1 MSNAALK
8 GIVAAS
14 VTPVTA
20 DFRIDTVRLKAH
32 IDHLLANGCSFIST
46 FGTTGEGAS
55 FSTAQKLEALKALK
69 ADGVEM
75 GRQLPAIMTPSFD
88 DAVTSL
94 IAYGELGCRAALVLP
109 PFYYGASE
117 DGVAAFFDALI
128 ERTKAHT
135 EIALVLYN
143 IPQLSRVRFTQPL
156 IAALLRRHGSR
167 IAGIKDSTGD
177 LDNGLML
184 VKSFPELA
192 VFTGDDRVLPTLV
205 KAGGAGMIGGMPNVF
220 TRDLRALYDNPDDA
234 GLLEKQS
241 RRIEAVDAYGSL
253 VALKA
258 ALAHYRNDESLAY
271 AVPPL
276 VALNQCDRV
285 MLIELFERTG
295 YRAAA

>member
-20 DFRIDTVRLKAH
+20 DFRIDTIRLKAH
-32 IDHLLANGCSFIST
+32 VDHLLANGCSFIST

-55 FSTAQKLEALKALK
+55 FSTAQKLAALETLKAG
-69 ADGVEM
+69 GVDM
-75 GRQLPAIMTPSFD
+75 GRQLPAVMTASFD

-128 ERTKAHT
+128 ERTKAQT
-135 EIALVLYN
+135 QIDLVLYN
-143 IPQLSRVRFTQPL
+143 IPQLSRIRFTQPL
-156 IAALLRRHGSR
+156 IVSLLRRHGRR
-167 IAGIKDSTGD
+167 IAAIKDSTGD
-177 LDNGLML
+177 LENGLML

-220 TRDLRALYDNPDDA
+220 ASDLKALYDNPDDA
-234 GLLEKQS
+234 ARLEKQS

-258 ALAHYRNDESLAY
+258 ALAHYRKDESLAY

-276 VALNQCDRV
+276 VALNQRDRV